1 MERSAPTRARTPVAW
16 WAVATLAVWWA
27 VPQIMFCGL
36 DLWYSHYPPA
46 VINEYQDA
54 PLPTMPGPLWLTVVY
69 GLLRLMS
76 VACGLVLLAVVLL
89 GAICTWRLVTA
100 RWRVAWFVIS
110 AAGLAVEAAMWTGPD
125 ESVPTALGI
134 AAAAAAMIWL
144 LWHAG
149 TKGQR
154 IPALSG
160 PPPWRQSGRS
170 SVRPSAQTEYPTE

>member
-1 MERSAPTRARTPVAW
+1 MERSAHTPARTPVAW
-16 WAVATLAVWWA
+16 WAVATLAVCWA

-46 VINEYQDA
+46 VINEYQNA

-69 GLLRLMS
+69 GLLGLMAE
-76 VACGLVLLAVVLL
+76 VCLLVLLTVVLL
-89 GAICTWRLVTA
+89 GAIATWRLMTA
-100 RWRVAWFVIS
+100 RWRVAWLAVS
-110 AAGLAVEAAMWTGPD
+110 AAGLGVQAAMWTGPD
-125 ESVPTALGI
+125 EPVPTALGI

-154 IPALSG
+154 IPASSGG
-160 PPPWRQSGRS
+160 PPPWRQSG
-170 SVRPSAQTEYPTE
+170 